1 MTDFKLTNRQL
12 EILNLIVNR
21 IETTGYPPTRAEI
34 ATKMGF
40 RSPNAAEDHLRAL
53 AKKGILEL
61 LPGTSRGIRLLGNHG
76 GIPLI
81 GKVAAGAPILAQENI
96 EKNYNL
102 AKNLFNNNINYLLRV
117 CGDSMQNAGILNG
130 DLLAVQ
136 SCKQATEGQIVVAR
150 INDEVTVKRFYQND
164 NIVTLK
170 PENNA
175 YQPIQIDLNH
185 QDLSIEGIAIGVVRN
200 F

>member
-53 AKKGILEL
+53 AKKGVLEL
-61 LPGTSRGIRLLGNHG
+61 LPGTSRGIRLLRNHG
-76 GIPLI
+76 GVPLI
-81 GKVAAGAPILAQENI
+81 GKVAAGEPILAQENI
-96 EKNYNL
+96 EKSYNL
-102 AKNLFNNNINYLLRV
+102 AKHLFNSNINYLLRV

-175 YQPIQIDLNH
+175 YQAIQIDLNQ
-185 QDLSIEGIAIGVVRN
+185 QDLFIEGIGIGVVRS

>member
-1 MTDFKLTNRQL
+1 
-12 EILNLIVNR
+12 
-21 IETTGYPPTRAEI
+21 
-34 ATKMGF
+34 
-40 RSPNAAEDHLRAL
+40 
-53 AKKGILEL
+53 
-61 LPGTSRGIRLLGNHG
+61 
-76 GIPLI
+76 
-81 GKVAAGAPILAQENI
+81 
-96 EKNYNL
+96 
-102 AKNLFNNNINYLLRV
+102 
-117 CGDSMQNAGILNG
+117 MQNAGILDG